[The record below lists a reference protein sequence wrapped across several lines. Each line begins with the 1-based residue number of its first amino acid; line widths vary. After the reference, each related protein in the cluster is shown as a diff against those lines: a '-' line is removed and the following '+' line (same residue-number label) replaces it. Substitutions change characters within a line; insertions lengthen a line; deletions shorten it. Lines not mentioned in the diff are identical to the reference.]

1 MPSNRGS
8 DSLYR
13 YILMLHTYVKDTPNQ
28 DTLWVGDLGKPHKL
42 DSKHKNSR
50 PKPRCTPDPNSDLY
64 PKPLSLSMHV
74 CLNLCLY
81 PSLSLSPYLCLP
93 IYVYIYLFIYIYIYV
108 YLYIY
113 IYIYIYLTLTLNCS
127 ILQLE
132 APYGNPRTLMQS
144 MGPSSKCEETI
155 TKRTKCEIHA
165 VLKSA
170 RKSLPDLGPGGAEVI
185 GHPKP

>member
-93 IYVYIYLFIYIYIYV
+93 IYVYIYL

-113 IYIYIYLTLTLNCS
+113 MYIYTYTYIYISDINPQLLNLTTRSPL
-127 ILQLE
+127 
-132 APYGNPRTLMQS
+132 
-144 MGPSSKCEETI
+144 
-155 TKRTKCEIHA
+155 
-165 VLKSA
+165 
-170 RKSLPDLGPGGAEVI
+170 RKSPNPHAIHGPLLKV
-185 GHPKP
+185 